1 MVARLFLFLYC
12 FGVSARLAS
21 REKRRRPFDPA
32 LRDFRMNRA
41 AARFTRS
48 RTPRGVL
55 MLIEVSLNGGRT
67 RAEHPH
73 VPCSPQEM
81 AAAAKEAVAA
91 GAGAAHFHVRA
102 GDGHETVDA
111 DDVAR
116 AVSAVRAAIPGIPF
130 GVSTG
135 LWMVRD
141 AQERHEKV
149 AAWKTFPDFASVNF
163 NEEGG
168 IALAEM
174 LLSKG
179 MGVEAG
185 MGSVLATEKFLE
197 SGLAARCRWVLL
209 EPEQQE
215 TIAAVAVVARIEEML
230 RNAGIALPII
240 LHGLNRT
247 AWELIDV
254 AARRGYGTRIGFED
268 VLTLPDGGQAKSNAE
283 LVAEAMKRAPS
294 AATHANRRA

>member
-1 MVARLFLFLYC
+1 
-12 FGVSARLAS
+12 
-21 REKRRRPFDPA
+21 
-32 LRDFRMNRA
+32 
-41 AARFTRS
+41 
-48 RTPRGVL
+48 

-73 VPCSPQEM
+73 VPCSPQEV

-91 GAGAAHFHVRA
+91 GAGAAHFHVRTA
-102 GDGHETVDA
+102 DGRETVDPE
-111 DDVAR
+111 DVAR

-141 AQERHEKV
+141 AGERYEKV
-149 AAWKTFPDFASVNF
+149 AAWKTFPDVASVNF
-163 NEEGG
+163 NEDGG
-168 IALAEM
+168 IALAE
-174 LLSKG
+174 LLLAKG

-185 MGSVLATEKFLE
+185 MGSVLATEKFLA

-215 TIAAVAVVARIEEML
+215 MDAALEVVGKVEALL
-230 RNAGIALPII
+230 RSAGVALPII

-247 AWELIDV
+247 AWDFIEV
-254 AARRGYGTRIGFED
+254 AAKRGYGTRIGFED
-268 VLTLPDGGQAKSNAE
+268 VLTLPDGNQAHDNGE
-283 LVAEAMKRAPS
+283 LVAEAVKRAGGV
-294 AATHANRRA
+294 AAANRGG

>member
-1 MVARLFLFLYC
+1 
-12 FGVSARLAS
+12 
-21 REKRRRPFDPA
+21 
-32 LRDFRMNRA
+32 
-41 AARFTRS
+41 
-48 RTPRGVL
+48 
-55 MLIEVSLNGGRT
+55 MLIEVALNGGRT

-73 VPCSPQEM
+73 VPCSADEM

-91 GAGAAHFHVRA
+91 GAGAAHFHVRGA
-102 GDGHETVDA
+102 DERESLDA
-111 DDVAR
+111 DHVAR
-116 AVSAVRAAIPGIPF
+116 AVAAVRAAIPGVPF

-141 AQERHEKV
+141 ARERHEKV

-168 IALAEM
+168 IALAEL

-197 SGLAARCRWVLL
+197 SKLAPRCRWVLL

-215 TIAAVAVVARIEEML
+215 MAAALAVVEQIEALL
-230 RNAGIALPII
+230 RGAGIALPII
-240 LHGLNRT
+240 LHGLNGT
-247 AWELIDV
+247 AWDFIEV
-254 AARRGYGTRIGFED
+254 AARRGYGTRIGLED
-268 VLTLPDGGQAKSNAE
+268 VLTLPDGNQAKGNGA
-283 LVAEAMKRAPS
+283 LVAEAAKRAS
-294 AATHANRRA
+294 RVLAANRGA

>member
-1 MVARLFLFLYC
+1 
-12 FGVSARLAS
+12 
-21 REKRRRPFDPA
+21 
-32 LRDFRMNRA
+32 
-41 AARFTRS
+41 
-48 RTPRGVL
+48 

-67 RAEHPH
+67 RAEHPR

-102 GDGHETVDA
+102 VDGRESVDA
-111 DDVAR
+111 DDVAG
-116 AVSAVRAAIPGIPF
+116 AVAAVRAAIPGIPF

-141 AQERHEKV
+141 ARERHEKV

-174 LLSKG
+174 LLAKG
-179 MGVEAG
+179 TGVEAG
-185 MGSVLATEKFLE
+185 MGSVLATQKFLE

-209 EPEQQE
+209 EPEPQE
-215 TIAAVAVVARIEEML
+215 MDAALAVVAKIEEML
-230 RNAGIALPII
+230 RGAGIALPII

-247 AWELIDV
+247 AWDFIEV
-254 AARRGYGTRIGFED
+254 AAKRAYGTRIGFED
-268 VLTLPDGGQAKSNAE
+268 VLTLPDRRQAQGNGE
-283 LVAEAMKRAPS
+283 LVAEAVKRAGRV
-294 AATHANRRA
+294 AAANRGG

>member
-1 MVARLFLFLYC
+1 
-12 FGVSARLAS
+12 
-21 REKRRRPFDPA
+21 
-32 LRDFRMNRA
+32 
-41 AARFTRS
+41 
-48 RTPRGVL
+48 

-102 GDGHETVDA
+102 ADGRESVDA

-116 AVSAVRAAIPGIPF
+116 AVSAVRAAIPGTPF

-141 AQERHEKV
+141 ARKRHEKV
-149 AAWKTFPDFASVNF
+149 AAWKTFPDFVSVNF

-168 IALAEM
+168 VALAE
-174 LLSKG
+174 LLLAKG
-179 MGVEAG
+179 IGVEAG

-215 TIAAVAVVARIEEML
+215 MAAAIAVVGKIEAL
-230 RNAGIALPII
+230 LQRAGIALPSI

-247 AWELIDV
+247 AWDFIEV
-254 AARRGYGTRIGFED
+254 AAKRGYGTRMGLED
-268 VLTLPDGGQAKSNAE
+268 VLTLPDGSQAKGNGE
-283 LVAEAMKRAPS
+283 LVAEAVKRAS
-294 AATHANRRA
+294 RTAAANRGA

>member
-1 MVARLFLFLYC
+1 VAERELLGHFC
-12 FGVSARLAS
+12 FCILLLEAQGEQPR
-21 REKRRRPFDPA
+21 FIG
-32 LRDFRMNRA
+32 DF
-41 AARFTRS
+41 
-48 RTPRGVL
+48 
-55 MLIEVSLNGGRT
+55 MLIEVALNGGRT

-73 VPCSPQEM
+73 VPLSPQEM
-81 AAAAKEAVAA
+81 AVAAKEAVAA
-91 GAGAAHFHVRA
+91 GAGAAHFHVCA
-102 GDGHETVDA
+102 ADGRESVDA

-116 AVSAVRAAIPGIPF
+116 AVTAVRAAIPGIPF

-141 AQERHEKV
+141 ARERHEKV

-168 IALAEM
+168 IALAE
-174 LLSKG
+174 LLLAKG
-179 MGVEAG
+179 IGVEAG

-197 SGLAARCRWVLL
+197 SGLAPRCRWVLL

-215 TIAAVAVVARIEEML
+215 MDAARAVVEKIEKLL
-230 RNAGIALPII
+230 RGAGIVLPII

-254 AARRGYGTRIGFED
+254 AARRGYGSRIGLED
-268 VLTLPDGGQAKSNAE
+268 VLTLPDGSQAKGNGE
-283 LVAEAMKRAPS
+283 LVAEAVKRAGR
-294 AATHANRRA
+294 AAAANRGA